1 MTHAADAPRPPGEH
15 PEAAPDLDP
24 EAPEQCATGD
34 RGADAGGTPRHFCV
48 PAYAT
53 STPHPSTSTGMPAS
67 DVTQSTSSRASPF
80 PAPSGAMSLRTPV
93 DVSAWTTAITAGEG
107 WASSRR

>member
-1 MTHAADAPRPPGEH
+1 MSPRSKYHE
-15 PEAAPDLDP
+15 
-24 EAPEQCATGD
+24 
-34 RGADAGGTPRHFCV
+34 RGRTTSRSRARSLTVSGANPGGTPRHFCV

-107 WASSRR
+107 